1 MSDALVQTH
10 AVHTKPA
17 NMPPRSGKRKAT
29 HVQSSQLSAKNIVSS
44 AKESQKYYNAT
55 WSVARKAPL
64 FLRKPKFVGTGKN
77 KKRATMIRFGKE
89 VPVPQKTNRCSRR
102 HPVRVLLSAAAAE
115 CAETLREENEL
126 LRTGAEGEREVAP
139 MLPAIQPGAELLIE
153 HALTAYA
160 QTVFANAVDIK
171 ESVKMHK
178 KVTKGCMEAAIEIAN
193 RRVFAAAGMTPCVVI
208 NATPA
213 LAKRSSAQKKSQP
226 TDGAADGTAEA

>member
-1 MSDALVQTH
+1 
-10 AVHTKPA
+10 
-17 NMPPRSGKRKAT
+17 MPKRKAS
-29 HVQSSQLSAKNIVSS
+29 HVQSSQLSAKNVVLS

-64 FLRKPKFVGTGKN
+64 FLRKPKLVGTGKN
-77 KKRATMIRFGKE
+77 KKRATMVRFGKE

-171 ESVKMHK
+171 DSVQAHK
-178 KVTKGCMEAAIEIAN
+178 KVTKGCMEAAVEIAN
-193 RRVFAAAGMTPCVVI
+193 RRVFDAADMAPGVVI
-208 NATPA
+208 SAPP
-213 LAKRSSAQKKSQP
+213 AKRSQKKSQP
-226 TDGAADGTAEA
+226 VDRAADGSAA

>member
-1 MSDALVQTH
+1 M
-10 AVHTKPA
+10 
-17 NMPPRSGKRKAT
+17 
-29 HVQSSQLSAKNIVSS
+29 QSSQLSAKNVVLS

-64 FLRKPKFVGTGKN
+64 FLRKPKLVGTGKN
-77 KKRATMIRFGKE
+77 KKRATMVRFGKE

-171 ESVKMHK
+171 DSVQAHK
-178 KVTKGCMEAAIEIAN
+178 KVTKGCMEAAVEIAN
-193 RRVFAAAGMTPCVVI
+193 RRVFDAADMAPGVVI
-208 NATPA
+208 SAPP
-213 LAKRSSAQKKSQP
+213 AKRSQKKSQP
-226 TDGAADGTAEA
+226 VDRAADGSAA